1 MPLEMEAKLK
11 VARLEPTRLRLQ
23 QWGASRIGNHLETNA
38 LYDTADAALE
48 KADQGLRIRVR
59 RDLENGSEDA
69 ILTFKGP
76 GQLGAYKNREEIETH
91 IADPKAMAALLNA
104 LGYQQSFSFQKRR
117 ESWEWQ
123 GCHVELDEVPYL
135 GCFVEIEGADEAAI
149 LEVQQKL
156 GLEGVA
162 SLKTSYIGLL
172 LKWMKEQG
180 RDERTIN
187 LPGSR
192 VDRT

>member
-11 VARLEPTRLRLQ
+11 VDRLEPTRLRLR

-48 KADQGLRIRVR
+48 KADRGLRIRVR

-76 GQLGAYKNREEIETH
+76 GQPGAYKNREEIETH
-91 IADPKAMAALLNA
+91 VADPKAMAALLNA
-104 LGYQQSFSFQKRR
+104 LGYQQSFSFQKKR

-135 GCFVEIEGADEAAI
+135 GCFVEIAGADEAAI
-149 LEVQQKL
+149 LGVQRNL
-156 GLEGVA
+156 GLEGIA

-180 RDERTIN
+180 RDERTIVF
-187 LPGSR
+187 PGSR

>member
-11 VARLEPTRLRLQ
+11 VDRLEPTRLRLR

-48 KADQGLRIRVR
+48 KADRGLRIRVR

-76 GQLGAYKNREEIETH
+76 GQPGAYKNREEIETH
-91 IADPKAMAALLNA
+91 VADPKAMAALLNA
-104 LGYQQSFSFQKRR
+104 LGYQQSFSFQKKR

-135 GCFVEIEGADEAAI
+135 GCFVEIEGASEAAI
-149 LEVQQKL
+149 SEVQQKL
-156 GLEGVA
+156 GLEGIA

-180 RDERTIN
+180 RDERTIVF
-187 LPGSR
+187 PGSR